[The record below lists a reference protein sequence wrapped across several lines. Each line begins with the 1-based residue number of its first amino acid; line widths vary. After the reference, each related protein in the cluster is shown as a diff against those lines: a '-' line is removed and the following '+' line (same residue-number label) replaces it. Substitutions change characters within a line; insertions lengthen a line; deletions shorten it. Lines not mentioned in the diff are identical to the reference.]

1 MQNENIYT
9 SENLMNYKTALS
21 AIDYFVKKGVFT
33 TKEAAELYTV
43 IGQKY
48 GFNSCSIFSA

>member
-9 SENLMNYKTALS
+9 SENLMNYRTAIS
-21 AIDYFVKKGVFT
+21 AIDHFVKKGIFT
-33 TKEAAELYTV
+33 SKEAAELYTV

-48 GFNSCSIFSA
+48 GFNSCSIFAA

>member
-9 SENLMNYKTALS
+9 SENLMNYRTAIS
-21 AIDYFVKKGVFT
+21 AIDHFVNNGIFT
-33 TKEAAELYTV
+33 PKEAAELYTV

-48 GFNSCSIFSA
+48 GFNSCSIFAA

>member
-9 SENLMNYKTALS
+9 AENLMNYKTAIS
-21 AIDYFVKKGVFT
+21 AIDYFVKNGIFT